1 MLADALYR
9 LRALFRRS
17 TVEHELDDEL
27 QFHLEHAIEK
37 QVAAGMPRQEAV
49 RRARLEF
56 GGVEQVK
63 EDCRDARGISLPE
76 TILQDLRYGLRTMRR
91 TPVFSVTAIVTIA
104 LSIAS
109 LTTAFTLR
117 YTMLFRP
124 LPVER
129 PGEIVAVRATRG
141 RPTPEGPLSY
151 ADYVTFRNG
160 TKTLSGLAAHYSTA
174 PLYVSV
180 NGTAKEVN
188 GAVVSA
194 NYFPL
199 LGISPALGRFFH
211 DDEDRVP
218 DRDRVAV
225 LGHDFWRTWFRGS
238 PDAVGATL
246 KVNGVTFTVIGVA
259 PATFVGLRPYPAQ
272 LYIPTMMLGTGYR
285 WCTEIGGAFSPQ
297 CTILEMAG
305 RLAPGRSVSDVTGEL
320 TMLRPEAWLHAKVG
334 ENSGIEV
341 TRFLGATRNE
351 SVAQLVGIL
360 TAVGIVLLLV
370 CGANLTGLLTAQGSA
385 RSHEFA
391 IRLALGAA
399 RSRVV
404 RQFLTES
411 LMLAVIGG
419 VAGVALST
427 GFVKALT
434 AFFYSIDDEGH
445 PLYFDF
451 SLTPA
456 IAFTAIVSAVAAA
469 CVFSAIPARRIAR
482 ADSNAHPDSRT
493 TSGRWSV
500 GRWLLA
506 AQAAIAVALVAVAS
520 LLTSSARGVVKGTT
534 FESSH
539 VALMRVRPRLMNYT
553 PERAQ
558 QFQHDI
564 VRRLSAV
571 PGVESVSM
579 VGVGAVLTAGR
590 FVPTVELRGWSRDQ
604 RIGAGQNEIG
614 PRYFET
620 LRIPVLGGREFDD
633 RDTTQS
639 PPVAIVSESLARRL
653 WPNGDAIGSTIVMSD
668 TSRQVVGI
676 VADVRIHNRDEGLFA
691 LSPSY
696 FVYVPFWQNPMQI
709 DSRLAIRVAGDPAAV
724 LPALMREINRVDA
737 DVPIAETITLPMQLA
752 GWMREG
758 RLTAAFVGY
767 AAGLAVLL
775 TAIGLY
781 GSLAFAVSRRTKEI
795 GIRMALGAG
804 RSSVL
809 RLILGEGMA
818 VALAGAV
825 GGLVLAAAGTRLVT
839 HLLFQ
844 SAAADVLFY
853 AAAAFL
859 VAVVGFVASLMPAR
873 RAAALEPLAAL
884 RHE

>member
-1 MLADALYR
+1 MIPDALFR
-9 LRALFRRS
+9 LRALFRKS
-17 TVEHELDDEL
+17 AVERELDDEL
-27 QFHLEHAIEK
+27 RFHLEHAIDK
-37 QVAAGMPRQEAV
+37 RVAAGMTRDDAV
-49 RRARLEF
+49 RQTRLDF
-56 GGVEQVK
+56 GGVDQVK
-63 EDCRDARGISLPE
+63 EECRDARGVSVLESL
-76 TILQDLRYGLRTMRR
+76 LQDLRYGLRTMRR
-91 TPVFSVTAIVTIA
+91 APVFSVTAILTIA
-104 LSIAS
+104 LSIAA
-109 LTTAFTLR
+109 LTTASTLR
-117 YTMLFRP
+117 YTMLLRP
-124 LPVER
+124 LPVDR

-151 ADYVTFRNG
+151 ADYITFRNG

-180 NGTAKEVN
+180 NGTSKEVN

-194 NYFPL
+194 NYFPM

-225 LGHDFWRTWFRGS
+225 LGHDFWRTWFGSS
-238 PDAVGATL
+238 PDALGATL

-272 LYIPTMMLGTGYR
+272 LYLPTMMLGTGYR

-297 CTILEMAG
+297 CTILEMVG
-305 RLAPGRSVSDVTGEL
+305 RLAPGRTVSDVAAEL
-320 TMLRPEAWLHAKVG
+320 TTLRPEQWLHARVG

-351 SVAQLVGIL
+351 SVAQLVRIL

-370 CGANLTGLLTAQGSA
+370 CGANVTGLLLAQGSA

-391 IRLALGAA
+391 IRLALGAG

-404 RQFLTES
+404 RQFMTES

-427 GFVKALT
+427 GFVRALT
-434 AFFYSIDDEGH
+434 ALFYSIDDEGH

-456 IAFTAIVSAVAAA
+456 IAFTAIVSALVAA
-469 CVFSAIPARRIAR
+469 CMFSAIPARRIAR
-482 ADSNAHPDSRT
+482 ADSDTHSSSRA

-520 LLTSSARGVVKGTT
+520 LLTSSARSVVKGST

-558 QFQHDI
+558 QFQRDI
-564 VRRLSAV
+564 VHRLSAV

-579 VGVGAVLTAGR
+579 VGVGAVLMAGR
-590 FVPTVELRGWSRDQ
+590 FVPTVELPGWRRDQ

-620 LRIPVLGGREFDD
+620 LRIPVFSGREFDD
-633 RDTTQS
+633 RDTVQS

-653 WPNGDAIGSTIVMSD
+653 WPNGNAIGSTIVMSD
-668 TSRQVVGI
+668 TPRQVVGV
-676 VADVRIHNRDEGLFA
+676 VADVRIHNRDEGLLV

-696 FVYVPFWQNPMQI
+696 FAYVPFWQNPRQI
-709 DSRLAIRVAGDPAAV
+709 DSRLTIRVAGDPAAM
-724 LPALMREINRVDA
+724 LPSLMREVNRVDA

-781 GSLAFAVSRRTKEI
+781 GSLAFSVSRRTKEI
-795 GIRMALGAG
+795 GIRMALGAA
-804 RSSVL
+804 RSAVL
-809 RLILGEGMA
+809 TLIVGEGMA

-825 GGLVLAAAGTRLVT
+825 AGLALAAAGTRLVT

-844 SAAADVLFY
+844 SAAADGLFY
-853 AAAAFL
+853 AAAALL
-859 VAVVGFVASLMPAR
+859 VAVVGFVASLMPAC
-873 RAAALEPLAAL
+873 RAAAVEPLVAL